1 MSDAAADARVC
12 CRSMVAFISLLDVAD
27 GVVVIA
33 VESTLG
39 GEVRAENV
47 GALPPAVDPRWA
59 VAIAAESRG
68 GWGGDRI
75 TLGRS
80 RSSPVVTQIQHS

>member
-33 VESTLG
+33 VE
-39 GEVRAENV
+39 NV

-68 GWGGDRI
+68 GWGG
-75 TLGRS
+75 G
-80 RSSPVVTQIQHS
+80 